1 MLNRASA
8 MGRCLSSHKFGLFL
22 LACLVAPTAIQAQ
35 SIEDAQ
41 RRIQESTLRSHIRFL
56 ADDLLEGRGPGS
68 NGDAITQLYL
78 ETQFQAM
85 GVQPVD
91 SLRSYRQAVPML
103 GVTSTPDKVWE
114 FESPKADSGSE
125 KLQLKYFEDFIAVAG
140 TPDPRVELNNA
151 ELVFVG
157 YGIQAPEYD
166 WDDYKGVDLQGKILV
181 MMNNDPEDDPELFG
195 GSRRITSA
203 ARKGSTTAAG
213 ITSTKAPLAKVRQV
227 PSSSTQRLR
236 QVIPSP

>member
-78 ETQFQAM
+78 
-85 GVQPVD
+85 
-91 SLRSYRQAVPML
+91 
-103 GVTSTPDKVWE
+103 
-114 FESPKADSGSE
+114 
-125 KLQLKYFEDFIAVAG
+125 
-140 TPDPRVELNNA
+140 
-151 ELVFVG
+151 
-157 YGIQAPEYD
+157 
-166 WDDYKGVDLQGKILV
+166 
-181 MMNNDPEDDPELFG
+181 
-195 GSRRITSA
+195 
-203 ARKGSTTAAG
+203 
-213 ITSTKAPLAKVRQV
+213 
-227 PSSSTQRLR
+227 
-236 QVIPSP
+236 